1 MNFLIIIFFQI
12 QEDLIWRHKG
22 KKYLLNLIN
31 LTVDAIQK
39 LQLLENKWPSILYEI
54 IHTTLFDFSEMDAY
68 MKRCSKTLQYDK

>member
-22 KKYLLNLIN
+22 KKHLLNLIN